1 MQKFK
6 HILSWLDEHILEY
19 LAYFL
24 VVFIPLMPKLPLFE
38 AIPGYIVRVR
48 SEDILIAITG
58 VIWLVQFFRGKIL
71 WKTPL
76 TWLIAAY
83 AVVGILS
90 TISAVI
96 WIQTVP
102 GELLHV
108 GKTLLHYFR
117 YLEYFFLFFV
127 VVTSIKTKKQLKII
141 YALFIATLIG
151 IAIYGYGQRNFYWPV
166 YSTMNREFSKGIQL
180 VLTPDARVQSTF
192 GGHYDLAAYLVIVLP
207 LILASLYAIHSR
219 LVRYGL
225 VFVFIAGM
233 WLMFQT
239 SSRSSLLGFA
249 IASYVVIGIFSLY
262 KTGWWKKVGTFIW
275 HSSLYSILL
284 VIMMF
289 LLGQNMYQRFL
300 DTLEGYPTVHKTYHD
315 LNGQRKIV
323 FTNVGTYITTK
334 VLSADQLAYFNSF
347 FKPEAPANAVAIDPM
362 LTPSDTMPTPVLPS
376 DVTVVVPD
384 VVYVSTTSA
393 DGTVTSEKIE
403 KPRVY
408 SSKAQTYGLS
418 AAIRYDTLWPRAI
431 AGFKTNPLLGSGYAT
446 LTKSEVG
453 QFTEAEST
461 DNNFLRTLGE
471 TGALGFITFYGV
483 VVIALKL
490 AYEVMKRSDRDDLN
504 RVFAVSFI
512 AGTIGLLV
520 NAIYIDVFAA
530 SKVAFTFWALAGVV
544 TALYLQKPES
554 EKVAVASFA
563 SKLQGISNSSH
574 KSTHHSASHSKSTDK
589 KKKHSR

>member
-90 TISAVI
+90 TISAVV

-127 VVTSIKTKKQLKII
+127 VVTSIKTKKQLKIV
-141 YALFIATLIG
+141 YALFIFTLIG
-151 IAIYGYGQRNFYWPV
+151 IAVYGYGQRHYYWPV
-166 YSTMNREFSKGIQL
+166 YSTMNREFSKGIRL
-180 VLTPDARVQSTF
+180 VLTDNARVQSTF
-192 GGHYDLAAYLVIVLP
+192 GGHYDLAAYLVVVMP

-219 LVRYGL
+219 LARYGL
-225 VFVFIAGM
+225 VLVFVAGM
-233 WLMFQT
+233 WLMVQT
-239 SSRSSLLGFA
+239 SSRSSFLGLI
-249 IASYVVIGIFSLY
+249 IASYTVIGIFSFY
-262 KTGWWKKVGTFIW
+262 KTGLWKRIGTFIW
-275 HSSLYSILL
+275 HSFLYTLL
-284 VIMMF
+284 LGVMIF
-289 LLGQNMYQRFL
+289 TLGQNMYDRFL
-300 DTLEGYPTVHKTYHD
+300 QTIAPYPILHNNYHEFNRYRKDTMASAGV
-315 LNGQRKIV
+315 
-323 FTNVGTYITTK
+323 YITTE
-334 VLSADQLAYFNSF
+334 LLTADQMSFINGIFKKSEPPSNSIG
-347 FKPEAPANAVAIDPM
+347 IDDPV
-362 LTPSDTMPTPVLPS
+362 LIASDTQPTPVRPS
-376 DVTVVVPD
+376 DVTVNIPN
-384 VVYVSTTSA
+384 VVYVTTTSA
-393 DGTVTSEKIE
+393 EGVTTTERQE
-403 KPRVY
+403 VPREY
-408 SSKAQTYGLS
+408 SDAALKSGLS

-431 AGFKTNPLLGSGYAT
+431 AGFQKNPLLGSGYAT
-446 LTKSEVG
+446 LTKEEVG

-504 RVFAVSFI
+504 RVFAVGFI

-554 EKVAVASFA
+554 EKIAIASFA
-563 SKLQGISNSSH
+563 TKLQGIS
-574 KSTHHSASHSKSTDK
+574 TSHSKSPVK
-589 KKKHSR
+589 KKKHAR